1 MLEIQGDSVRFDR
14 DFAITFQRTLRVPD
28 DGRTYPLP
36 PGLGTLPIF
45 RVDAY
50 AERLPPAWRERGG
63 VFIPLYQREA
73 LWLGFRS
80 AASGRSAEPR
90 AVKVAVGG
98 YNVLSGARE
107 AGGLT
112 SEPQD
117 YLVCPPQ
124 VWLDGVRTER
134 GSVRQFVAVALG
146 QGRTLEATLGGAE
159 LRGGLQLRVFR
170 PRPGAIPEAPPAASR
185 PPSRSAAL
193 GFGLGGAIQQK
204 VYPDP
209 HGVDVWDIDSEVS
222 LDVHVLSSLEFR
234 LSTGTEP
241 PPTPIDAKA
250 YADRGLPWFELYD
263 EALGDLGATERLR
276 QARTLAELDALA
288 PRGAG
293 DESLADRDLP
303 LRPIVPGGI
312 RPGKR

>member
-14 DFAITFQRTLRVPD
+14 DFAVTFQRTLRVPD

-45 RVDAY
+45 PVDAY
-50 AERLPPAWRERGG
+50 AERLPPAWREQGG

-80 AASGRSAEPR
+80 AAIGRSAEPR

-112 SEPQD
+112 ARPQD

-134 GSVRQFVAVALG
+134 GSVRQFVAVQLG
-146 QGRTLEATLGGAE
+146 QGLTLEATLGGAE

-170 PRPGAIPEAPPAASR
+170 PRAGAMTEAPSATSAS
-185 PPSRSAAL
+185 PSRSAAL

-204 VYPDP
+204 IYPDP
-209 HGVDVWDIDSEVS
+209 HGVDAWDIDSEAC
-222 LDVHVLSSLEFR
+222 LAVHALNSLEFR
-234 LSTGTEP
+234 LATGIEP
-241 PPTPIDAKA
+241 PPTPIDAKT

-263 EALGDLGATERLR
+263 EALGDLDATGRLH
-276 QARTLAELDALA
+276 QAHTLAELDALT
-288 PRGAG
+288 PGGAG
-293 DESLADRDLP
+293 DESLAERELP

-312 RPGKR
+312 GPGKR

>member
-14 DFAITFQRTLRVPD
+14 DFAVTFQRTLRVPD

-45 RVDAY
+45 PVGAY

-63 VFIPLYQREA
+63 VFTPLYQREA

-80 AASGRSAEPR
+80 TRAEPR

-98 YNVLSGARE
+98 YNVLSGARD

-112 SEPQD
+112 ADPQD

-134 GSVRQFVAVALG
+134 GSVRQFVAVQLG
-146 QGRTLEATLGGAE
+146 QGLTLEATLGAVE

-170 PRPGAIPEAPPAASR
+170 PRAGAIPELPSTAAPPA
-185 PPSRSAAL
+185 SRSAAL

-204 VYPDP
+204 IYPDP
-209 HGVDVWDIDSEVS
+209 YGVEAWDIDSEAS
-222 LDVHVLSSLEFR
+222 LDVHALNSLEFR
-234 LSTGTEP
+234 LATGIEP
-241 PPTPIDAKA
+241 PPTPVDAKT
-250 YADRGLPWFELYD
+250 YADRGLPWFALYD
-263 EALGDLGATERLR
+263 EALGDLDATSPLR
-276 QARTLAELDALA
+276 QARTLAELDALT
-288 PRGAG
+288 PEGAG
-293 DESLADRDLP
+293 EMSLAGRELP
-303 LRPIVPGGI
+303 LRPILPGGI
-312 RPGKR
+312 GPGKR